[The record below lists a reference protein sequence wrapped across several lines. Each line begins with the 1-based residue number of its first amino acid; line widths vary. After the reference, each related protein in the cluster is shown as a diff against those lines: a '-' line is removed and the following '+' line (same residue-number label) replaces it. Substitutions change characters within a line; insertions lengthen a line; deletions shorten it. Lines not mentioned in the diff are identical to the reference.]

1 MTAKEIPLFRIL
13 ALIAML
19 PLLLGNSACDTIY
32 RSLGLIYDDARSDTP
47 NDSEP
52 NDEAPYLKQSRDAG
66 SVSNIG
72 MDDTCGASA
81 YASYIG
87 GNYSA
92 LEALRSP
99 TDNWRAIS
107 PGMAVTEDYRPS
119 RMNIE
124 LDGGNVITQ
133 IYCS

>member
-1 MTAKEIPLFRIL
+1 MFRIL

-47 NDSEP
+47 NNSEP